1 MTLGN
6 NIKKYRKMFKLSQ
19 EDLAKKSNLSRN
31 AIYNYENNKR
41 QPSIFTLNKIAA
53 ALDVSVYELIETKVA
68 LNDYLADT
76 KYNPDKDGVVDPR
89 IFSQGLA
96 RTHKTLEHV
105 SEETGIDIKLLDS
118 IAYRQLEILPKDKIK
133 LLALALNVEFSTLL
147 VDENKAFVIIE
158 TMDLILE
165 DEKFSVLDNPI
176 TNLKS
181 ALYEYLKYKNIDN
194 SIIDSKINEI
204 LSIIEGITNIL

>member
-105 SEETGIDIKLLDS
+105 SEETGIDIKLLES
-118 IAYRQLEILPKDKIK
+118 IKNNRLEILPKDKIN
-133 LLALALNVEFSTLL
+133 LLGLALRVGSTLL
-147 VDENKAFVIIE
+147 LK
-158 TMDLILE
+158 
-165 DEKFSVLDNPI
+165 DEKAIVNIDTMELKFEGERLSALDNPI

>member
-1 MTLGN
+1 M
-6 NIKKYRKMFKLSQ
+6 
-19 EDLAKKSNLSRN
+19 
-31 AIYNYENNKR
+31 
-41 QPSIFTLNKIAA
+41 
-53 ALDVSVYELIETKVA
+53 
-68 LNDYLADT
+68 
-76 KYNPDKDGVVDPR
+76 
-89 IFSQGLA
+89 
-96 RTHKTLEHV
+96 
-105 SEETGIDIKLLDS
+105 
-118 IAYRQLEILPKDKIK
+118 
-133 LLALALNVEFSTLL
+133 EFSTLL